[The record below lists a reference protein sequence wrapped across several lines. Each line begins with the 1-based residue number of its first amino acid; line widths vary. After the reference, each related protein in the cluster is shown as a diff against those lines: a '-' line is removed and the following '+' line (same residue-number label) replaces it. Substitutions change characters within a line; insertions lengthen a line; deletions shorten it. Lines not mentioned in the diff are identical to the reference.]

1 MATRAQKVKLGVFLL
16 AAAALF
22 VAVVLILSGAGIL
35 KKHSTYFIA
44 FRHSVSGLAPGL
56 PVRLSG
62 VRVGTIKKID
72 LDPDNVELVRVEI
85 QVDRDTPIKTDTV
98 AYIDMQGITGLKYI
112 ELKESTQAAPRL
124 PSGGSIP
131 PGPAMLDEIKDR
143 ATDIARNADQ
153 VLSGLAYLTREENL
167 ERVDAIMANT
177 QRASGNLD
185 ALGAEL
191 TRALSLTRE
200 IAQENRQSVRELLA
214 NANQASARSAQAI
227 DEISALSRT
236 VRQILQQAD
245 IPQTVAD
252 FRQTNHL
259 VQEQLQQMADDGT
272 LDSLGSALDQLVLL
286 LQDLGQS
293 VRQNKEQVRQTVD
306 NLREASESF
315 KEMARSLRAQPS
327 RLLFDNPPK
336 PRQMP

>member
-1 MATRAQKVKLGVFLL
+1 MATRTQKVKLGVFLL
-16 AAAALF
+16 AAAVLF

-35 KKHSTYFIA
+35 KKHSTYYIA

-62 VRVGTIKKID
+62 VRVGTIKEIE

-85 QVDRDTPIKTDTV
+85 QVDRDTPIKTDTI

-112 ELKESTQAAPRL
+112 ELKGSTQAAARL
-124 PSGGSIP
+124 PSGSNIP
-131 PGPAMLDEIKDR
+131 PGPAMLEEIKER
-143 ATDIARNADQ
+143 ATDIALKADQ
-153 VLSGLAYLTREENL
+153 VLSNLVHLTRPQNL
-167 ERVDAIMANT
+167 QRVDAIMANT
-177 QRASGNLD
+177 ERASGNLD
-185 ALGAEL
+185 ALSAEL
-191 TRALSLTRE
+191 TRALTVSRE

-214 NANQASARSAQAI
+214 NANQASARSARVL
-227 DEISALSRT
+227 DEIGALSRT

-245 IPQTVAD
+245 IPQTVAG
-252 FRQTNHL
+252 FRQTNQL
-259 VQEQLQQMADDGT
+259 VQQQLHEMAANGT
-272 LDSLGSALDQLVLL
+272 LESLGSALDQLVVL

-306 NLREASESF
+306 NLRQASESF
-315 KEMARSLRAQPS
+315 KDMARSLKAQPS